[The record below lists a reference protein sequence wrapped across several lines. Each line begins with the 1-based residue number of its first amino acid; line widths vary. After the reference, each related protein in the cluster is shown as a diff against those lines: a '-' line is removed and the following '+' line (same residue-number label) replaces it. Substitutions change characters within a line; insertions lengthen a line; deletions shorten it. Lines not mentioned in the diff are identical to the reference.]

1 MPACA
6 ASCSSAPL
14 LYFKCARAGPAL
26 PLPASVHVGDGRD
39 PPAIVQDAEGRVWKR
54 VLPDE
59 GRSARGFVVFETTF
73 RKQLKV
79 LCPRELEGQDVE
91 IAVASAP
98 ASRAGSRPLLRFA
111 LDSPYRTER
120 QQGLVVDAVRARVG
134 SGGLIDVPFG
144 FAFCSTDRW
153 APVPAAAGAGPEELL
168 LHGPDAGF
176 EMRFSRADGAPVFG
190 AARAVVVV
198 RTPPK
203 KSGARRPGPAAVP
216 ASSEEDEPAAPPAE
230 ARPREAGGRAGRAHR
245 SQSGSGGAGMSRRRR
260 RSRRG
265 RGRER
270 AAVPHRP
277 SQWVDDSTVAAM
289 EAMFAAAEAASRMAA
304 LRRGSLFK
312 EAAALFRRIESAGV
326 AGVGWSGGGELGAA
340 LRAAAGEGDPA
351 ELVRRL
357 EALFVPDL
365 PFGPAAP
372 SAPPA
377 LPVRCPSRPA
387 AQGGGAAEAA
397 RRHVFGSDEERA
409 ASEAR
414 FREVRPWRGGGG
426 GGVRGAAAAR
436 ELAVVLATEPV
447 LDSRLVLTDPGQK
460 ELRAAL
466 RAVRA
471 ATRSMALERS
481 VVLALFAAAAAGV
494 AAAAHGPISEFRAA
508 CERGWRLTVLVHD
521 NVFGV
526 IQDLEIV
533 PSSLSLRLALLT
545 LEAARPREH
554 EDPRL
559 LAEACY
565 WAGLRSVRMGTIA
578 RCDEEA
584 LEHFFAGLAVIRAHG
599 LYPSR
604 EEAWLVRAIGQL
616 YLRHGRLDEAR
627 EYLDKVYWFEN
638 TPEDTVFE
646 FYARASMIH
655 YKAKAGLPIGDAEN
669 AACEGVLHRLPR
681 DADHESL
688 QIRICTFIAFIQ
700 LKQGS
705 FLRALGTYRQ
715 VVTKFGYPHSP
726 ALDFITFFIVNFSSV
741 APAAMARGLRVAC
754 ALHRFLDWDART
766 PLSAHMLNLL
776 GRLHLCCGDFPAARA
791 AFEEALA
798 GYQRFPDVYTADH
811 PRICFLH
818 ACIDACSDARSGS
831 GSSTNSDREV
841 DPEISP

>member
-14 LYFKCARAGPAL
+14 LYFKCARAGPVL
-26 PLPASVHVGDGRD
+26 PLPASVQVGDGRD
-39 PPAIVQDAEGRVWKR
+39 PPAIVQDAEGRVWER

-230 ARPREAGGRAGRAHR
+230 ARPREAGRARGPRAPQPKR
-245 SQSGSGGAGMSRRRR
+245 E
-260 RSRRG
+260 RRG
-265 RGRER
+265 GYEP
-270 AAVPHRP
+270 AEAPEPAGAEDASGLSDPFAMLSVGASCASQTVQKRP
-277 SQWVDDSTVAAM
+277 SCWVDDSTVSAM
-289 EAMFAAAEAASRMAA
+289 ETIFAAAEAASRMAA

-312 EAAALFRRIESAGV
+312 EAAALVRRIESAGGE
-326 AGVGWSGGGELGAA
+326 ASSGAV
-340 LRAAAGEGDPA
+340 LRAAAGAGDPA
-351 ELVRRL
+351 ELVHRL
-357 EALFVPDL
+357 EALFLRVPDL

-372 SAPPA
+372 
-377 LPVRCPSRPA
+377 
-387 AQGGGAAEAA
+387 GGGAAEAA
-397 RRHVFGSDEERA
+397 RRHVFASDEERA
-409 ASEAR
+409 ATEAR
-414 FREVRPWRGGGG
+414 VREAGRRGAAGGGGGG

-481 VVLALFAAAAAGV
+481 VVLALFAAAAAGMT
-494 AAAAHGPISEFRAA
+494 AAAHGPIFEFRAA
-508 CERGWRLTVLVHD
+508 CERGWRLSVLVHD
-521 NVFGV
+521 NLFGV
-526 IQDLEIV
+526 VQDLLIV
-533 PSSLSLRLALLT
+533 PSSLSLRLALLI

-565 WAGLRSVRMGTIA
+565 WAGLRSLRMGTKS
-578 RCDEEA
+578 DEEA
-584 LEHFFAGLAVIRAHG
+584 LDHFFAGWSVIRAHG

-604 EEAWLVRAIGQL
+604 EEAWLVRAIVTS
-616 YLRHGRLDEAR
+616 YVRHGRMQEAR
-627 EYLDKVYWFEN
+627 EHVDKVYWFRDVPGDAEL
-638 TPEDTVFE
+638 E
-646 FYARASMIH
+646 FWARSIIVKF
-655 YKAKAGLPIGDAEN
+655 KAKAGIPIAEEEI
-669 AACEGVLHRLPR
+669 AAVEDLLDRLPR
-681 DADHESL
+681 DADVETL
-688 QIRICTFIAFIQ
+688 EIRIAAFVAFIH

-705 FLRALGTYRQ
+705 FLKAFFAYRQ
-715 VVTKFGYPHSP
+715 FVTRFAHPHSP
-726 ALDFITFFIVNFSSV
+726 QNDTITAFIVNFSSV